1 MSESLGGG
9 TTHLLRMART
19 GCQSAVSFVALVV
32 GDDVA
37 TAVYPTPSDEA
48 PLGEAVV
55 DDLVRQLWLDPAVAR
70 RKALLRSVR
79 VAGHEPGEAPVQLAV
94 ATVPLGADGEG
105 RPWGLLGVADPDVKA
120 FGLPDVELLSRIAQR
135 LSSYVAARRR
145 VRSLAAGTA
154 PSSPGTAPPSP
165 GTAPPSEAHAA
176 DLASTPGLASTP
188 DLARLLEGEDPGTGL
203 LSLGA
208 LLGRTGRLLGAGE
221 GAGGS
226 LVVVAV
232 EVSDVSGA
240 PQGVAVTARETARE
254 DARRAARAIRA
265 ELRVDDLVSR
275 LGDTGV
281 LAVVPL
287 APGGAG
293 AQALAD
299 RLAASAR
306 AAVGAAAV
314 TVRSAHV
321 AVDLFW
327 HADAADLVRAVLDEL
342 GSA

>member
-19 GCQSAVSFVALVV
+19 GCQSAVSFVALVA
-32 GDDVA
+32 GDEVA

-55 DDLVRQLWLDPAVAR
+55 DDLVRQLWLDPSVAR

-79 VAGHEPGEAPVQLAV
+79 VAGHEPGEAPVQVAV

-135 LSSYVAARRR
+135 LTSYVAARRR
-145 VRSLAAGTA
+145 VRSVAAGTA
-154 PSSPGTAPPSP
+154 PPSSGTAPS
-165 GTAPPSEAHAA
+165 SEAHAA
-176 DLASTPGLASTP
+176 DLASTPGLA
-188 DLARLLEGEDPGTGL
+188 RLLEGADPGTGL

-221 GAGGS
+221 GAGRS
-226 LVVVAV
+226 LAVVAV

-240 PQGVAVTARETARE
+240 PQGVAVTARDTARE
-254 DARRAARAIRA
+254 AARRVARAIRT

-306 AAVGAAAV
+306 AAVDAAAV

-321 AVDLFW
+321 AVDLSS
-327 HADAADLVRAVLDEL
+327 HADAADLVRAVLARL
-342 GSA
+342 RTT